1 MNLSFER
8 MTELGLEYRYLAE
21 YLQMK
26 INKKELILILS
37 TKIWQYA
44 RRQKA
49 WWKKD
54 IRIKWHSP
62 NDMIGI
68 ETEVKNFLK

>member
-1 MNLSFER
+1 
-8 MTELGLEYRYLAE
+8 
-21 YLQMK
+21 MK